1 MDVLDAEDEMIPI
14 DALKFSNFSYEA
26 PPTKSS
32 TDKKEYAVIKL
43 NNGLTAL
50 LISDQSDLGGA
61 SQDYDGDE
69 EVDDDDDDNSE
80 DEETEFNYDAEDE
93 ESESFNE
100 SYNDTES
107 ISHSESSIGVSVLE
121 DDSSYENEKL
131 GMSACAV
138 CVDVGS
144 FNDPEDM
151 PGLAHLLEHVIG
163 AGSRIH
169 PAEEKFGSLVH
180 ELGGSFFSAT
190 RCECATYYFDCLKDN
205 IQFFLDRFSKH
216 LISPVLD
223 HDTIE
228 EEIENIKYEF
238 QSSVWSN
245 NHVNRKLI
253 MCSTANKTNPAH
265 KIVNGNK
272 IINQNISR
280 ESLLRQLCEFWKKN
294 YSAHRITLAI
304 QSKHALKT
312 LEMWVEKYFFD
323 IPCNNLPA
331 EVFPPCETPFNTEE
345 FCKLYTVE
353 PFEDEHLLQISWV
366 LPSVVKLYKSKPLHY
381 IRWLVVQECS
391 GSLLA
396 FLRMKNWASKVTCN
410 DPRSTVDFN
419 SIYSIFSIKI
429 TLTHTGVDHLEDA
442 CRVIFTYIKF
452 LRESIPVS
460 WIFNEIKTVADIL
473 FTHSTETWPLL
484 NVKNLAEN
492 MRLYPSTDYLQ
503 GEHIFSEY
511 DSDLISQLLD
521 LMKPNKA
528 NIMITSLNKSEN
540 VPLDNVES
548 LLGKK
553 YHKSDY
559 NPEFEIEDHTAK
571 AYFCLPNANPFIA
584 NNFSI
589 LDALEDESFPE
600 VISKSGRL
608 ETWYKLETKFQ
619 RPESCL
625 IIKFASPEAS
635 KSARNFVMLEIL
647 TLALNRV
654 VRQEIYAA
662 LTCGYD
668 YSLSFD
674 ENGFEIF
681 LYGFNDKLILLLE
694 SVLECVKKSG
704 SISDLIS
711 DEEFEEFFESAISKT
726 DLENKPFKLCY
737 QMIQKVIFTLVGA
750 ILISYP

>member
-14 DALKFSNFSYEA
+14 DVLKFSNFSYET

-69 EVDDDDDDNSE
+69 EVDDDDNSE

-331 EVFPPCETPFNTEE
+331 EVFPPCETPFKTEE

-429 TLTHTGVDHLEDA
+429 TLTHTGLDHLEDA
-442 CRVIFTYIKF
+442 CCVIFTYIKF

-511 DSDLISQLLD
+511 GSDLISQLLE

-540 VPLDNVES
+540 VPLDHVES

-559 NPEFEIEDHTAK
+559 NSEFEIEDHTAK
-571 AYFCLPNANPFIA
+571 EYFCLPNANPFIA
-584 NNFSI
+584 NDFSI
-589 LDALEDESFPE
+589 WMPLKMR
-600 VISKSGRL
+600 V
-608 ETWYKLETKFQ
+608 FQ
-619 RPESCL
+619 
-625 IIKFASPEAS
+625 K
-635 KSARNFVMLEIL
+635 
-647 TLALNRV
+647 V

-737 QMIQKVIFTLVGA
+737 QMIQKVIFTPSWSYFDKLSVDKTDEPLTRSHLDSFAKTFLQTSTLKCFINGN
-750 ILISYP
+750 ISKEQAMLMMTKT